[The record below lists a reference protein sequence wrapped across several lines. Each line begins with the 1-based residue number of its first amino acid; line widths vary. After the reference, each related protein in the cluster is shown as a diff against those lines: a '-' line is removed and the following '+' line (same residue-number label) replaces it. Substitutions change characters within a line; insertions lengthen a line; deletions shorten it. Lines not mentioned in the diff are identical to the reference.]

1 MPRSLISFAALLAA
15 AISTTA
21 LTFAA
26 DKPAGKPTT
35 MSLADDNVTL
45 TAPAEFVTAKPAN
58 NIIAYEFSTPK
69 VEGDERDGRLTVMTA
84 SGGVDANIDRWLTQ
98 FTQPDGKPS
107 KDRAEIKKET
117 IGGQEVHIVDISG
130 TFVDRPG
137 GPFAGGKP
145 VNREGYRM
153 LGAIIVTAAHGQHFL
168 KFYGPAKTIAAN
180 EKAFD
185 TLVRSL
191 KVGK

>member
-1 MPRSLISFAALLAA
+1 MPRSLTSLAALFIISLSTAALAVA
-15 AISTTA
+15 AE
-21 LTFAA
+21 
-26 DKPAGKPTT
+26 KPEGKPTT

-45 TAPAEFVTAKPAN
+45 TAPAEFAPAKPGN

-69 VEGDERDGRLTVMTA
+69 VEGDARDGRLTVMTA
-84 SGGVDANIDRWLTQ
+84 SGGVEANIDRWLTQ

-130 TFVDRPG
+130 TFIDRPA
-137 GPFAGGKP
+137 GPFSGGAA

-153 LGAIIVTAAHGQHFL
+153 LAAIIVTADHGQHFL
-168 KFYGPAKTIAAN
+168 KFYGPAKTVAAN

-185 TLVRSL
+185 TLVRSV
-191 KVGK
+191 KVAK